1 MQQDITS
8 ISLTRL
14 AGEESPR
21 RRYLCL
27 LVAMLL
33 IGAFFLASR
42 TWWVPAHPGVDQNG
56 YLVGGKMLAQTG
68 SMALRPHHPGTGAV
82 DPFQFVGRMWVGMD
96 LGTPQE
102 RYYPKYPVGL
112 PLIYAG
118 ALKLGGPAHGVP
130 LTYMVSPIGALLG
143 LIATFLLGRMLVGSI
158 PSLFAL
164 LVVACSPAML
174 QLVNNPNSHAASF
187 AFVSWGMY
195 LAFRWWQVG
204 GWWRALLGAFLAGC
218 AVSIRYTEG
227 LLVLPL
233 AVAAI
238 SRLWTGRFRDR
249 RAWGGAILLAV
260 GWLMPVAALLAHN
273 KHEMGVWTGYG
284 PTNEST
290 GFAWAYFAENWDT
303 LLRTLFQSGLMLLFP
318 MAVGGMLAGF
328 WWDRRVATMLAL
340 WIVPNLLVY
349 TAYYWAPDGN
359 SIGYARFFLS
369 IFPPMAIAATG
380 LLTWPGREMR
390 AAAGSGDAVVKSLAR
405 SGGAVMVVASLLS
418 AGMGVAQSIEPLR
431 MDRLQRLNLLSR
443 SERIR
448 QLCPAGSIL
457 VGDDT
462 ALFHHLQFVGDY
474 SIYAFDFF
482 NRMALDRILEREADE
497 PQGLDPGRSRYIA
510 GRLQSK
516 TQGDL
521 DAFRDELVLS
531 AMGQG
536 KHVYLMSGGPSG
548 NRGAMRSWRRM
559 ARSTL
564 EMAMLT
570 EERDPYVVPRPR
582 VPLWA
587 GATRKTLPSAE
598 PAVWTLYEVT
608 GRGKLDPPI
617 AQPAP
622 VPPRAATRPA
632 TTRPAAT
639 RPSPATR
646 PASVTRPATMAR

>member
-1 MQQDITS
+1 MPPSTTS

-21 RRYLCL
+21 RRHLCL
-27 LVAMLL
+27 LLAMLL

-42 TWWVPAHPGVDQNG
+42 AWWVPAHPGVDQNG
-56 YLVGGKMLAQTG
+56 YLVGGKMLTETG
-68 SMALRPHHPGTGAV
+68 SMALRPRHPGTGAP
-82 DPFQFVGRMWVGMD
+82 DPFQFVGRMWVGID
-96 LGTPQE
+96 LGTAQE

-112 PLIYAG
+112 PLIYAA
-118 ALKLGGPAHGVP
+118 ALKLGGAAHGVP

-187 AFVSWGMY
+187 AFVTWGMY
-195 LAFRWWQVG
+195 LAFRWWQAG
-204 GWWRALLGAFLAGC
+204 GWWRPLLGAFLAGC

-238 SRLWTGRFRDR
+238 SRLSAGQFRDR
-249 RAWGGAILLAV
+249 RAWVGAILLAA
-260 GWLMPVAALLAHN
+260 GWSLPVIALLAYN

-290 GFAWAYFAENWDT
+290 GFAWSYFAENWDT

-318 MAVGGMLAGF
+318 MALGGVLSAF

-390 AAAGSGDAVVKSLAR
+390 SAGASEAVVKSLAR

-418 AGMGVAQSIEPLR
+418 AGMGVVQSIEPLQ

-443 SERIR
+443 SERVR

-462 ALFHHLQFVGDY
+462 ALFHHLQFANDF

-482 NRMALDRILEREADE
+482 NRAALDRLLEREADE
-497 PQGLDPGRSRYIA
+497 PQGLDPARARYIA
-510 GRLQSK
+510 ARLESK
-516 TQGDL
+516 TQTDL

-536 KHVYLMSGGPSG
+536 KHVYLMSGGLSG
-548 NRGAMRSWRRM
+548 VRGAMGSWRRM

-564 EMAMLT
+564 EMTTLT

-587 GATRKTLPSAE
+587 GAVRRTPPSAI
-598 PAVWTLYEVT
+598 AAAWTLYEVT
-608 GRGKLDPPI
+608 GRGKLEPP
-617 AQPAP
+617 ATRPAP
-622 VPPRAATRPA
+622 APPRPATRPATRPAATRPA
-632 TTRPAAT
+632 TTY
-639 RPSPATR
+639 PAT
-646 PASVTRPATMAR
+646 TRQATMPR

>member
-1 MQQDITS
+1 MQQGMPS
-8 ISLTRL
+8 ISLARL

-21 RRYLCL
+21 RRWVCL
-27 LVAMLL
+27 LAAMLV

-56 YLVGGKMLAQTG
+56 YLVGGKMLAETG
-68 SMALRPHHPGTGAV
+68 SMALRPRHPGTGAV
-82 DPFQFVGRMWVGMD
+82 DPFQFVGRMWVGVD
-96 LGTPQE
+96 LGTAQE

-118 ALKLGGPAHGVP
+118 AIKVGGAAQGVP
-130 LTYMVSPIGALLG
+130 LAYMVSPIGAVLG

-187 AFVSWGMY
+187 AFVMWGMY
-195 LAFRWWQVG
+195 LGLRWWQVG
-204 GWWRALLGAFLAGC
+204 GWWRALVGAFLAGC

-238 SRLWTGRFRDR
+238 SRLSAGRYRDR
-249 RAWGGAILLAV
+249 RAWGGAIVLAA
-260 GWLMPVAALLAHN
+260 GWLLPVVALLAHN

-318 MAVGGMLAGF
+318 MAVGGVLAAF

-390 AAAGSGDAVVKSLAR
+390 AAGAGDAVVKSLAR
-405 SGGAVMVVASLLS
+405 SGGAVMVVASVLS
-418 AGMGVAQSIEPLR
+418 AGMGVAQSIEPLQ
-431 MDRLQRLNLLSR
+431 MDHLARLNLLSR
-443 SERIR
+443 SERVR

-462 ALFHHLQFVGDY
+462 PLFHHLQFANDY

-482 NRMALDRILEREADE
+482 NRAALDRLLEREADE
-497 PQGLDPGRSRYIA
+497 PQGLDPGRARYIA
-510 GRLQSK
+510 GRLGSK

-531 AMGQG
+531 AMGRG
-536 KHVYLMSGGPSG
+536 KHVYLMSGGPG
-548 NRGAMRSWRRM
+548 GARGAVGSWRRM
-559 ARSTL
+559 ARSAL
-564 EMAMLT
+564 EMTTLA
-570 EERDPYVVPRPR
+570 EERDPYVVVRPR
-582 VPLWA
+582 APLRA
-587 GATRKTLPSAE
+587 GAARRTPPSAV
-598 PAVWTLYEVT
+598 AAAWTLYEVT
-608 GRGKLDPPI
+608 GRGKVELPI
-617 AQPAP
+617 ARPAAA
-622 VPPRAATRPA
+622 PPRANTRPA
-632 TTRPAAT
+632 AMRPTTTRPA
-639 RPSPATR
+639 P
-646 PASVTRPATMAR
+646 VTRPATMFR